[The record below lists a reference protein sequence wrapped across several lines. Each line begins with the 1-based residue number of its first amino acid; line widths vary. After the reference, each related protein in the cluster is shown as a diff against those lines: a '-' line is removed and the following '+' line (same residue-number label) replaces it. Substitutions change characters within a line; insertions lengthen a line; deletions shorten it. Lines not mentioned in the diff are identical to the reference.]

1 MKNNNK
7 SDIPIYRHRQVFLLG
22 LLLIVAG
29 LLSWRAVYLHVQD
42 GDFLRGQGDAR
53 HLRVVPIPAY
63 RGVIEDRHGDPL
75 AISTPVDSVWV
86 NPKEFLE
93 DNKSES
99 SEGMSSVDGADD
111 SVNAIKQLAKALQ
124 MSERRLRKTINM
136 RASKEFIYI
145 KRRVNPAEAS
155 KVLALD
161 IKGVYTQREYRRYYP
176 AGEVVAH
183 VAGFT
188 NIDDQGQEGV
198 ELAFNDWLQGSAGS
212 KRVIKDRRGRIIED
226 VESIKTMRPG
236 ESLSL
241 SIDRRI
247 QYLAY
252 RELKVAIQQHKAH
265 SGSVVV
271 MDNLTGEVLAL
282 VNQPSFNP
290 NNRRNASVEQF
301 RNRALTDV
309 FEPGSTVKPFTI
321 AAALENGKFK
331 ANTKINTSPGFMKLG
346 RNTIRDT
353 RDYGVIDVGRVITKS
368 SNIGATKIALAL
380 DPDEIWSMF
389 QKIGFGS
396 VTASGFPGESAGLM
410 RHHYRWR
417 DIERAT
423 FSFGYGLSVTPLQL
437 AQAYSVLASDGILR
451 PVTFLKRGT
460 NVPAGYAHENSNQAV
475 EGEQIISPSV
485 AKKVRAMLETA
496 VSKEGT
502 GYLANVP
509 NYRVAGKTGTAHK
522 SIAGGYSE
530 DRYIAVFAGMA
541 PASRP
546 RLVMAVMINEPSNGV
561 YYGGEVAAPVFSRVM
576 EGALRLLD
584 IPPDN
589 LLKKLPVIHTGLQ
602 VQREA
607 S

>member
-1 MKNNNK
+1 MNNK
-7 SDIPIYRHRQVFLLG
+7 NDIPIYRHRQVFLLG

-42 GDFLRGQGDAR
+42 GDFLRNQGNAR

-63 RGVIEDRHGDPL
+63 RGMIVDRHGDPL
-75 AISTPVDSVWV
+75 AISTPVDSVWI
-86 NPKEFLE
+86 NPGEFLGHYE
-93 DNKSES
+93 SELS
-99 SEGMSSVDGADD
+99 RGVLSGDGAG
-111 SVNAIKQLAKALQ
+111 AIQQLAKTLR
-124 MSERRLRKTINM
+124 MGKDRLRTTINR
-136 RASKEFIYI
+136 RADKEFIYI
-145 KRRVNPAEAS
+145 KRRLNPVEAS
-155 KVLALD
+155 KVLALG

-183 VAGFT
+183 ITGFT

-226 VESIKTMRPG
+226 VESIKTMRSG
-236 ESLSL
+236 KRLSL
-241 SIDRRI
+241 SIDKRI

-252 RELKVAIQQHKAH
+252 RELKAAIQLHKAR

-271 MDNLTGEVLAL
+271 LDNLTGEVLAL

-290 NNRRNASVEQF
+290 NNRRNASAEQY

-321 AAALENGKFK
+321 SAALEDGRFK
-331 ANTKINTSPGFMKLG
+331 ASTQINTSPGFMKLG

-353 RDYGVIDVGRVITKS
+353 KDYGVIDVGRVITKS

-389 QKIGFGS
+389 QKFGFGS
-396 VTASGFPGESAGLM
+396 ITASGFPGESAGLM

-423 FSFGYGLSVTPLQL
+423 FAFGYGLSVTPLQL

-451 PVTFLKRGT
+451 PITFLKRGADA
-460 NVPAGYAHENSNQAV
+460 PAGYAHENSDQV
-475 EGEQIISPSV
+475 IEGEQVISPLV
-485 AKKVRAMLETA
+485 AKKVRTMLETV

-502 GYLANVP
+502 GHLASVS
-509 NYRVAGKTGTAHK
+509 NYRIAGKTGTVHK
-522 SIAGGYSE
+522 SIAGGYAE
-530 DRYIAVFAGMA
+530 DRYVAVFAGMA

-589 LLKKLPVIHTGLQ
+589 LPKKLPVIHTGLQ
-602 VQREA
+602 MQRDA